1 MSQSTAPATEAQ
13 QPQPSA
19 EATRARRKLAFTT
32 TTIVSFSLTLLAGSI
47 AVLAGMLPI
56 SGLTRI
62 ERIDVGA
69 VLFAAPIL
77 ALVLA
82 IMFEATRIAF
92 TRKDLP
98 EPRRQDVIRWT
109 PGRREG

>member
-1 MSQSTAPATEAQ
+1 MTDVPDAKPVK
-13 QPQPSA
+13 SA
-19 EATRARRKLAFTT
+19 KSRKASAFTT

-47 AVLAGMLPI
+47 AILTGFLPF
-56 SGLTRI
+56 GTLTRI

-69 VLFAAPIL
+69 VLFVAPIV

-82 IMFEATRIAF
+82 VVFEATRIAL
-92 TRKDLP
+92 TRKELP
-98 EPRRQDVIRWT
+98 QPRRKEVIQWA